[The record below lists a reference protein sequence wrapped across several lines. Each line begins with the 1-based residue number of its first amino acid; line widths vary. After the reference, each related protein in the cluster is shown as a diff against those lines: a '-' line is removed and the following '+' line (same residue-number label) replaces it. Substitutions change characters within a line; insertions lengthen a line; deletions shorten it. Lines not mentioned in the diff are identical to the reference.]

1 MANGHP
7 YAARYPIGRV
17 FRESEFVV
25 ERLNNQEISRAVFI
39 QLAVASGMGS
49 KKATKLFNKQIEK
62 LQGK

>member
-7 YAARYPIGRV
+7 RAARYPIGKV
-17 FRESEFVV
+17 FVEAEFVV
-25 ERLNNQEISRAVFI
+25 ERLNSQEINRAIFT